1 MKSIKETRT
10 RASIEAEEKERH
22 RIAKDIHDSLGQQ
35 LSAIKL
41 YLNALKKIS
50 PVTDGAK
57 YKTILSKSVSA
68 LDEAAAELSDIC
80 FNLMPAALNAYG
92 LIYAI
97 GELTRKLEA
106 SRKID
111 ISVIICPVF
120 PALDKTL
127 EINIFRVVQEFI
139 NNSIKHGKAK
149 HVQIQM
155 GYQPKRKQI
164 ELTLKDNGKG
174 FNIAAVGPH
183 AGMGLKNVKSRV
195 DFHSGKLTIK
205 SNPGKGTSYE
215 ITIPIKNNL

>member
-1 MKSIKETRT
+1 MKSIKDTRT

-50 PVTDGAK
+50 PVADASK

-97 GELTRKLEA
+97 GELTRKIKA
-106 SRKID
+106 SKKID
-111 ISVIICPVF
+111 IGMVVYPGF

-127 EINIFRVVQEFI
+127 EINLFRVVQEFI
-139 NNSIKHGKAK
+139 NNAIKHGKAK
-149 HVQIQM
+149 HVQIQL
-155 GYQPKRKQI
+155 GYIPKRKQI

-174 FNIAAVGPH
+174 FNTTTIKPH
-183 AGMGLKNVKSRV
+183 AGMGLKNVRSRI

-205 SNPGKGTSYE
+205 SNPGKGTTYE
-215 ITIPIKNNL
+215 IIIPIKNNV